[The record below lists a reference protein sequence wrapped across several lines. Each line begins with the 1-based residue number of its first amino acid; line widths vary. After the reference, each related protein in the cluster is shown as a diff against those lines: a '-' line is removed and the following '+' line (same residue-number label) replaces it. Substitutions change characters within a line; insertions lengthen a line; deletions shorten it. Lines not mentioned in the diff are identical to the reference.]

1 MSIWF
6 VPAYYS
12 SVLRGLLH
20 LILTTNLW
28 VLLFPHLPFRREIKL
43 FSQNIKAR
51 SRIFQ
56 GIWPRSTELFK
67 AFTSSEREPLNTLLL
82 SLFSLYRNYSC
93 LIIQNDE
100 KEWYIMNSI
109 YAQTLVILTH
119 ERNGSN
125 TTECLNH
132 SLFWWQ
138 EVNTIYFF
146 IYILLLYLAY
156 FSPQCK

>member
-1 MSIWF
+1 MIWGPNIHWAF
-6 VPAYYS
+6 NLCLPIILL

-20 LILTTNLW
+20 LNLTTNLW
-28 VLLFPHLPFRREIKL
+28 VLLFPHLPFRRKIKL
-43 FSQNIKAR
+43 FSQDIKAR
-51 SRIFQ
+51 SRICQ
-56 GIWPRSTELFK
+56 GLWRRSTELFK

-82 SLFSLYRNYSC
+82 SLFSSHRNYSC

-125 TTECLNH
+125 ITECLNH
-132 SLFWWQ
+132 SHFGDKKS
-138 EVNTIYFF
+138 TR
-146 IYILLLYLAY
+146 YI
-156 FSPQCK
+156 F